1 MASREVIDLTEP
13 EVIELDSDGDEVN
26 GGPSANGSG
35 SGSART
41 LQENGGQQPGKKKR
55 KKKRR
60 KPGAQVNQ
68 DEPVGSTMTSTEVS
82 RPESLDGQDEPEII
96 EVVKDKQAGG
106 SGSDKRPLEDRL
118 SGNAQ
123 VVPEGEGRR
132 RRDQKGKEKEKEKE
146 RRRDDGREKDRERD
160 RHRDRDRRRSRSPR
174 HDHDRERES
183 RRRSRSRDYGRD
195 RDRDRRV
202 RDRTPERDVW
212 LFFEDVTPAE
222 VPAGVKFRTAV
233 AGPSRLTSTDGQAGN
248 GLILPAHVS
257 VAEGAEAEA
266 LELGPLKVPTPPPD
280 SDEEDY
286 IDYLDYDDN
295 LKAGMVRYWELDKLE
310 AQEAKASKSVRI
322 VCKKCG
328 AEGEHKTHE
337 CTVVICLTCGAR
349 DDHPTRS
356 CPISKVCFTCGMKG
370 HINKTCPN
378 RGKPGAYQG
387 FHDCDRC
394 GARTHQTNECPTL
407 WRMYK
412 YVEDEERQ
420 EVLRAREGKRM
431 LAFGQGGEGYIAP
444 DEWCYNCGDCGH
456 LGDDCTA
463 ADYRPDLP
471 NEPSAFS
478 LYNVLS
484 GPFSEDAPRAPK
496 RAPRDWETASAFA
509 DGYGATVPTDVGK
522 QGRRKERER
531 LGKARELQEA
541 GDDQDNWFDRASYS
555 RGRNDAR
562 DSRGAS
568 RNGGGGGGGGGGGSK
583 ANGKFKFN
591 FAGSSIGGGGG
602 GERGGK
608 RQRPYDNLPEPSKET
623 DSLQIRGAARKHSY
637 RSTSSKDRHHDR
649 HDRHARERSHNRYES
664 ERESQRGPRYRGG
677 YRQPG

>member
-13 EVIELDSDGDEVN
+13 DVIELDSDGDEVN
-26 GGPSANGSG
+26 GEWRATT
-35 SGSART
+35 RK
-41 LQENGGQQPGKKKR
+41 EKRKKR
-55 KKKRR
+55 KR
-60 KPGAQVNQ
+60 KAGAQASQ
-68 DEPVGSTMTSTEVS
+68 DEQGLGSTLTSAEVS
-82 RPESLDGQDEPEII
+82 RPQSPNSEHEPEIV
-96 EVVKDKQAGG
+96 EVAKGKEVGG
-106 SGSDKRPLEDRL
+106 SGQDKRSLEERL
-118 SGNAQ
+118 SGNAP

-132 RRDQKGKEKEKEKE
+132 RRDQKGKEKE
-146 RRRDDGREKDRERD
+146 RRRDDDGREKDRDRD
-160 RHRDRDRRRSRSPR
+160 MHRDKHRRRSRSSR
-174 HDHDRERES
+174 RDRDREREP
-183 RRRSRSRDYGRD
+183 RRRSRSRDHGRERE

-202 RDRTPERDVW
+202 REKTPDRDAP
-212 LFFEDVTPAE
+212 LFFEDSTPAE
-222 VPAGVKFRTAV
+222 VPAGVKFRMAV
-233 AGPSRLTSTDGQAGN
+233 AGPSRLPGQKDSAATSTDSQASN

-310 AQEAKASKSVRI
+310 AQEAKTSKSVRI

-337 CTVVICLTCGAR
+337 CTVLICLTCGAR

-412 YVEDEERQ
+412 YMEDEERQ

-431 LAFGQGGEGYIAP
+431 LAFGQGGEGYIAS

-456 LGDDCTA
+456 LGDDCTG

-541 GDDQDNWFDRASYS
+541 GDDQDSWFDRASRS
-555 RGRNDAR
+555 TRGRNDAR
-562 DSRGAS
+562 DSRAPS
-568 RNGGGGGGGGGGGSK
+568 RNGGGGGGGGSSK
-583 ANGKFKFN
+583 ANGKFKFK
-591 FAGSSIGGGGG
+591 FSGSSIGGGGGGG

-608 RQRPYDNLPEPSKET
+608 RQRAFDDLPGPSKET
-623 DSLQIRGAARKHSY
+623 DRLQIRGAARKHSY
-637 RSTSSKDRHHDR
+637 SSTSSKDRHHDR
-649 HDRHARERSHNRYES
+649 HDRYARERNHNRYDS
-664 ERESQRGPRYRGG
+664 DRESQRGPRYRGA
-677 YRQPG
+677 YR